1 MTEFVSASFTYLDYE
16 FVCGPVF
23 KQDSDADD
31 RVRRDAWSKF
41 RAESV
46 IWRFVTITIQ
56 LYSSISSL

>member
-31 RVRRDAWSKF
+31 RVRRDAWSPSKF
-41 RAESV
+41 LAESV
-46 IWRFVTITIQ
+46 IW
-56 LYSSISSL
+56 